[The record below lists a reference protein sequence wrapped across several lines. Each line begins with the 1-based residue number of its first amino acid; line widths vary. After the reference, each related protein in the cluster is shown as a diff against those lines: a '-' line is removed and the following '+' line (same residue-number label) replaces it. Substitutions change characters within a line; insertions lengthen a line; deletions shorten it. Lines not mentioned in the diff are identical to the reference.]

1 MKLKLEINTYN
12 YLIDLKACLIFF
24 YLVGL
29 YQNFIINMLYSIN
42 LLGTQ
47 YVSLHKKKRSI
58 KSKSNELL

>member
-1 MKLKLEINTYN
+1 MKLKLEMNTYN
-12 YLIDLKACLIFF
+12 YLIDLKAFLIFF

-58 KSKSNELL
+58 KCKSNELL